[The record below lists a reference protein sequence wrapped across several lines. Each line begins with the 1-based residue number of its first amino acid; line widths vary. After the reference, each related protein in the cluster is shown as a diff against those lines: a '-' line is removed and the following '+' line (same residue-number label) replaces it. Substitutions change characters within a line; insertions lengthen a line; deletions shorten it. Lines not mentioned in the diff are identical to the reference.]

1 MIDETSLVNEFT
13 LVSDDDNDDI
23 PVAVCYRCGLVA
35 GPDWD
40 EVILGAEVGSSATA
54 VPQMRIRPRSAVD
67 RAGPARIVLAGPIFL
82 LGEVPWQTARS
93 NRAGPWLS

>member
-1 MIDETSLVNEFT
+1 MIDETSLVNAFT

-40 EVILGAEVGSSATA
+40 EVILGAEGRVVCHGCATDEDKT
-54 VPQMRIRPRSAVD
+54 S
-67 RAGPARIVLAGPIFL
+67 FC
-82 LGEVPWQTARS
+82 S
-93 NRAGPWLS
+93 